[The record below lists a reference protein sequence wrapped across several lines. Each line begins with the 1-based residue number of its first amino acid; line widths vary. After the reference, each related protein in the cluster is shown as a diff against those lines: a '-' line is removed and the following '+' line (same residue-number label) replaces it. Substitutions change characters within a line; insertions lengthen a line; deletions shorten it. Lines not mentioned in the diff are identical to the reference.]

1 MLIESRIGSDLTP
14 FTDVDFGEMTVFV
27 GCAHK
32 FEHVR
37 HCRSDNLLVNQAVCV
52 TLLTAP

>member
-37 HCRSDNLLVNQAVCV
+37 HCQSDNLLVNQAVCV